1 MTVWQWSRWW
11 FDYIFRQ
18 PVEDRKMWKKMRV
31 ADAIIFKLTR
41 KDVKMSDDGTWA
53 VLLVSLVILFGPFFI
68 KPGDY

>member
-1 MTVWQWSRWW
+1 
-11 FDYIFRQ
+11 
-18 PVEDRKMWKKMRV
+18 MRV